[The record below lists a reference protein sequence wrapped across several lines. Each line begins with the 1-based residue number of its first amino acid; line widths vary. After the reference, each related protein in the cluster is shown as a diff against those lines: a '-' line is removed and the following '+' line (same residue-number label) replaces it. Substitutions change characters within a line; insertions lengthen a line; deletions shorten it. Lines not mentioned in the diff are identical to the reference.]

1 MLVVRLVKTPGGR
14 RPIARCKEGLADI
27 RIVGAI
33 PRASASG
40 QAVKLA
46 PRALAPA
53 RPRAGDAAAAGRSAR
68 TNPSTRAEH
77 PL

>member
-1 MLVVRLVKTPGGR
+1 MLVVRLVKTPGAR

-27 RIVGAI
+27 RIVEAV

-46 PRALAPA
+46 PRARERRPDLEQEMQRPPVDPPEPIHAPA
-53 RPRAGDAAAAGRSAR
+53 
-68 TNPSTRAEH
+68 PSIR
-77 PL
+77 